1 MVEYG
6 VCLKAPA
13 AALIL
18 CFFVLTACG
27 ILSPGDE
34 PHTLTPTPAP
44 PLDTPSTEVSPL
56 EPTPEPA
63 PALDPRH
70 VWVGIEGEAAKIA
83 DVSPDGEITVV
94 GLPLNEGQQA
104 SSLAASR
111 DASHLAYLVWDADGQ
126 QHGIAA
132 WDLDEPNARLSAT
145 PLPGYRIIGLILADD
160 AAGLAYTQVADES
173 PLSSADWRID
183 SVSPD
188 GGDPVLLGSREMFD
202 DSPPLVPIAWPVDS
216 LLVLSPAA
224 PGFETQRLVSISP
237 TSGTVDA
244 VDGVDGVNAVK
255 EIATAP
261 EAQFIGSP
269 SVSPDGSQ
277 VAYLLIDQDSQSAS
291 AVQVAGIGGGS
302 SFTLEAPQGQN
313 IYGVRWHDDGQR
325 LLLDLVRPSGDDP
338 GQLDQYWAWASTE
351 QPPTWSQSPPGSGR
365 EGLFDYEPY
374 GEGVVY
380 TLLPLDGAWELYLLP
395 DVASSEPPHV
405 TALDSI
411 AQEYSAPSI
420 VYSPHQRQEKR

>member
-1 MVEYG
+1 MIEYG
-6 VCLKAPA
+6 VCLKAPT

-18 CFFVLTACG
+18 CFFVLTACD

-34 PHTLTPTPAP
+34 QHTLTPTPAP
-44 PLDTPSTEVSPL
+44 PLDTPSTEIPSL
-56 EPTPEPA
+56 EPTLESTPA
-63 PALDPRH
+63 QALDPRQ

-83 DVSPDGEITVV
+83 GVSPDGEITVV
-94 GLPLNEGQQA
+94 DLPLNEGQQA
-104 SSLAASR
+104 SSLVASH

-132 WDLDEPNARLSAT
+132 WDLGEPNARLAAT
-145 PLPGYRIIGLILADD
+145 PLPGYRIIALFLADD
-160 AAGLAYTQVADES
+160 ASGLAYTQVADES

-188 GGDPVLLGSREMFD
+188 GGDSVLLGSREMFG
-202 DSPPLVPIAWPVDS
+202 DSPSLVPIAWPDES

-224 PGFETQRLVSISP
+224 PSFETQRLVSISP
-237 TSGTVDA
+237 TSGTIQ
-244 VDGVDGVNAVK
+244 
-255 EIATAP
+255 EIAGAP
-261 EAQFIGSP
+261 EAQFISSP

-291 AVQVAGIGGGS
+291 AVQVADIGGGS

-351 QPPTWSQSPPGSGR
+351 QPSTWSQSPPGSGR

-374 GEGVVY
+374 DEGVVY

-395 DVASSEPPHV
+395 DVAGSEPPRV

-420 VYSPHQRQEKR
+420 VYSPHQSLEKR